1 MGVKKEDGINFVCER
16 FVPLLLPCEE
26 KTTEKAELLFQV
38 LYQWLSSEIT
48 SSSDYMSTEIKKKKK
63 HLYNG

>member
-1 MGVKKEDGINFVCER
+1 MNFLQNDHYEGNLGVKKEDGINFVCER

-38 LYQWLSSEIT
+38 LYQCVSSEINHK
-48 SSSDYMSTEIKKKKK
+48 Y
-63 HLYNG
+63 